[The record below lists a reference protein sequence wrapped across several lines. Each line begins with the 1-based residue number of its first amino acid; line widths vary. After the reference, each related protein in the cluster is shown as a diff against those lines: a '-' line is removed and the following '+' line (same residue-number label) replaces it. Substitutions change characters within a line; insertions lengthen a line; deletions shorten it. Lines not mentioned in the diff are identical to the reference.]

1 MSTQRVAFILC
12 EYPLGVSSMVINSI
26 RLFAAKGFRVDVYI
40 NKRTMDSSPIDFREK
55 QVSFNIYD
63 DDSLNLVSRGYRY
76 ILMQIS
82 KLLAPIV
89 RYLSF
94 NFCLFMYYH
103 DVFLF
108 SRWLKKKL
116 SDYSYVYFMPIECK
130 SLLCLNHINDKNKII
145 YYNMEL
151 LDWEDEDR
159 YKQTL
164 KKLEYQM
171 ISELS
176 NAVIPSPRRAE
187 LFAKIN
193 DFDLSKIFILP
204 VASMGDPIRARS
216 KYFRELFGI
225 PDDWKIVV
233 YSGNI
238 APWAKCLEIIQ
249 SVKDWPDGYALVM
262 HTWNKSVVGTRYYN
276 EMINEARG
284 LPVYFSSEYIT
295 YDDLAVAL
303 SSADIGVMFYE
314 EIDDN
319 FTEILFSSNKFGEY
333 LKAGLAIICSE
344 FVSLKD
350 FVEERSIG
358 AAISIRELPRA
369 VRLIGEKIEIL
380 RENAHA
386 CYEEQLRFENYFER
400 FYDRLVSEG
409 HDA

>member
-1 MSTQRVAFILC
+1 
-12 EYPLGVSSMVINSI
+12 MVINSI
-26 RLFAAKGFRVDVYI
+26 RLFAEKGFRVDVYI
-40 NKRTMDSSPIDFREK
+40 NKRTMDSSPIEFGEK
-55 QVSFNIYD
+55 RVSFSIYD
-63 DDSLNLVSRGYRY
+63 DDSRNFFSRGCRY
-76 ILMQIS
+76 ILTQIS
-82 KLLAPIV
+82 KLLAPSV

-116 SDYSYVYFMPIECK
+116 GNYSYVYFIPIECK
-130 SLLCLNHINDKNKII
+130 SLLCLNHINDKSKIV

-151 LDWEDEDR
+151 LDWKDEKYE
-159 YKQTL
+159 YKYEQTL

-216 KYFRELFGI
+216 KYFRELFDI

-249 SVKDWPDGYALVM
+249 SVKDWPTGYALVM
-262 HTWNKSVVGTRYYN
+262 HTWNKSVVRTRYYN

-284 LPVYFSSEYIT
+284 LPVYFSNEYIT
-295 YDDLAVAL
+295 YDDLALAL

-314 EIDDN
+314 EINDN

-344 FVSLKD
+344 FISLKD

-358 AAISIRELPRA
+358 AAISIEELPRA
-369 VRLIGEKIEIL
+369 VTLIGEKIEIL
-380 RENAHA
+380 KNNAHA
-386 CYEEQLRFENYFER
+386 CYEEQLRFENYFES
-400 FYDRLVSEG
+400 FYDRLVSER
-409 HDA
+409 HDASGHPRE